1 MSNSIRT
8 KRQIRKVAVR
18 GSNIGMY
25 LIGEVMLSLI
35 INELLNLN
43 ASGTKTKI
51 NKVCLSIKYFN
62 KKI

>member
-43 ASGTKTKI
+43 ASGTKKKI
-51 NKVCLSIKYFN
+51 NKIFQ
-62 KKI
+62 